1 MTTARVARTLR
12 GMHLRTVSTAAVAAV
27 VLAFGAGSAQAQT
40 IQPGVSIVADGSFCT
55 LNWIYDGQGAQA
67 GKVYGGTAAH
77 CVAGVGQQVSLA
89 TGALG
94 SEVERIGLVAFVG
107 NADEPGRDY
116 AFIEIDA
123 EDLGKVNPALK
134 GWPAIP
140 TGVSTQA
147 TASKGDVIQFSGHGV
162 GFSLTQPTQE
172 QRIGVLN
179 NPGTEEHTV
188 LGPVISGD
196 SGGPVGDATDGNTAL
211 GIVNTVGAGVDTRG
225 LSPVHVGEG
234 GANLSFVLPDAA
246 SRGFSVTLR
255 TV

>member
-1 MTTARVARTLR
+1 MLQRIASA
-12 GMHLRTVSTAAVAAV
+12 AAVAVA
-27 VLAFGAGSAQAQT
+27 VLAVGSATASAQS
-40 IQPGVSIVADGSFCT
+40 IQPGVSIVADGSYCT
-55 LNWIYDGQGAQA
+55 LNWIYDGQGGQA

-77 CVAGVGQQVSLA
+77 CVTGVGQEVSLA

-94 SEVERIGLVAFVG
+94 DPIERIGQVAFRG
-107 NADEPGRDY
+107 DPDAPGRDY

-123 EDLGKVNPALK
+123 ADLGKVNPALK

-147 TASKGDVIQFSGHGV
+147 TANNGDIIQFSGHGV

-172 QRIGVLN
+172 QRKGILN
-179 NPGTEEHTV
+179 LMDGTEHLV

-196 SGGPVGDATDGNTAL
+196 SGGPVADVTDGNKAL
-211 GIVNTVGAGVDTRG
+211 GIVNTVGVAVNSGALTVA
-225 LSPVHVGEG
+225 HAGEG
-234 GANLSFVLPDAA
+234 GNNLEFVFSDAA
-246 SRGFSVTLR
+246 AHGFDVSLR